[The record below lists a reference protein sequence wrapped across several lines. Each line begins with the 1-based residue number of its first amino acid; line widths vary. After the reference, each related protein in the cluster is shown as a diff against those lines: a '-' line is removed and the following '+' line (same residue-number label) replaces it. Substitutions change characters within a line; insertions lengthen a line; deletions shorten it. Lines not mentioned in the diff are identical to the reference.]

1 MTKLTV
7 LGGKKSSLPEAYILG
22 GKKGV
27 RSVIGWTRPNTRLS
41 ELEKLIKKM

>member
-7 LGGKKSSLPEAYILG
+7 LGGKKNSLPEAYILG

-41 ELEKLIKKM
+41 ELEKLIKTM